1 MSIVLQFAIYP
12 GLSMIYTVKK
22 ETYSNTPAIKK
33 KNVFKMWICKI
44 KICRDNLSASYIFY
58 KIIELR

>member
-1 MSIVLQFAIYP
+1 MPIVLQFAIYP

-33 KNVFKMWICKI
+33 KMHSKCGFAKLKFVVTICLHHTYFTK
-44 KICRDNLSASYIFY
+44 
-58 KIIELR
+58 

>member
-1 MSIVLQFAIYP
+1 MPIVLQFAIYP

-33 KNVFKMWICKI
+33 KCIQNV
-44 KICRDNLSASYIFY
+44 DLQN
-58 KIIELR
+58 